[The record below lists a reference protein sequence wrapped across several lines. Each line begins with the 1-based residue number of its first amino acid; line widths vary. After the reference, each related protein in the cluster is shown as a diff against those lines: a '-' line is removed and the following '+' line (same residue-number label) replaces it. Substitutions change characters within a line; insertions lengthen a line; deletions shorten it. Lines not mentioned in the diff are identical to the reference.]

1 MFWDL
6 FWSCSCDIL
15 RKGEFTKLTCSVSER
30 LETQVPLDLA
40 NSSVADLSD
49 RMYGCVG
56 LPGQAAVGG
65 DPEVVWSLPGSWLGS

>member
-6 FWSCSCDIL
+6 FWSCFCDIL
-15 RKGEFTKLTCSVSER
+15 RKGEFTKLTCGVSEQ

-40 NSSVADLSD
+40 NSSVADLSE
-49 RMYGCVG
+49 RMG

-65 DPEVVWSLPGSWLGS
+65 DPEVVWSFPGSRLGS